1 MVTKRAVN
9 PLKQG
14 ELDGLCGVYSI
25 INAAKYLFPRDQID
39 LEDLFAFILTKIDER
54 NKPKLLTVL
63 LNGMSRKTLVTLYND
78 VLREYIFHIDK
89 DLDMLADKKKLES
102 SQIGTAVQEMK
113 EFFDRSKEDKIR
125 RIIIVGR

>member
-1 MVTKRAVN
+1 MVTKRAVK

-54 NKPKLLTVL
+54 KLAEKAKVL
-63 LNGMSRKTLVTLYND
+63 KFLKTSFSHKISIEDTEALYTF
-78 VLREYIFHIDK
+78 VL
-89 DLDMLADKKKLES
+89 S
-102 SQIGTAVQEMK
+102 
-113 EFFDRSKEDKIR
+113 
-125 RIIIVGR
+125 